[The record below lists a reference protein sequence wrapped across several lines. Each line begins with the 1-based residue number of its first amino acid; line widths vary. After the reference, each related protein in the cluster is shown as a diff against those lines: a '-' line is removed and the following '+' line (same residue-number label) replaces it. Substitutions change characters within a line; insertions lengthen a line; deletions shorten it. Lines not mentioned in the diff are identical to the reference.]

1 MKQVK
6 ELLHQNS
13 EVYQREIIQMK
24 GEFIELHLENTRSA
38 APGDKKKFH
47 EIQLSYFLSMYLVT
61 HCIGTFL
68 VKKTVMP

>member
-1 MKQVK
+1 
-6 ELLHQNS
+6 
-13 EVYQREIIQMK
+13 MK
-24 GEFIELHLENTRSA
+24 GEIFELHLENTRSA